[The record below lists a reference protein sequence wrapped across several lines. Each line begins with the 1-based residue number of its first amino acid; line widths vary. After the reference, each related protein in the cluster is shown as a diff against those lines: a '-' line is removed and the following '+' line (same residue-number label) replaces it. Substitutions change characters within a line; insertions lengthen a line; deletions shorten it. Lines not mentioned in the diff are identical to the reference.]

1 VPIRAFLSGTER
13 YILIICFIWGD
24 FPCSP
29 AGQSMHDR
37 NHSFDPPERPGDKN
51 LGGVAV
57 PVKGDSSGGL
67 PANDS
72 GDPVGIN
79 LPKELPDP
87 GATLVDLNATVGDW
101 RRPSPSPS
109 PEHRT
114 TLSSVQ
120 ASTSLLQP
128 GDVLG
133 NRYEILQLLGEGGMG
148 AVYRAR
154 DRELDRPVAL
164 KLIKSELASNPAI
177 LARFKQELLLSR
189 QVTHRNVVRIY
200 DLGDADGVKFITMEF
215 VKGRDLRAVMR
226 EKEKFSP
233 DEAIEVMQ
241 QVCKAL
247 DAAHSVGVI
256 HRDLKPQN
264 IMQEEGGR
272 ILVMDFGLARTMD
285 GDGMTQTGAL
295 VGTMEYM
302 SPEQALG
309 KELDQRSDI
318 FTAGLILYELLTGKM
333 PFNADSA
340 VASLIKRIQE
350 RATPVSAHD
359 ETIPGALSGIVSK
372 CLEPDPSLRYQS
384 AREMLRDMDAW
395 RGSQVGAPPAALH
408 AVTKRRGKRFPW
420 PVLAG
425 VAALVVLAIIGYLF
439 RGALFSPR
447 AEKAPPALS
456 LAVMPFQ
463 NATGDPSWDWL
474 GSSLA
479 DMLSTDIGQSA
490 HLRTVSSDRVQQV
503 LHDLRITP
511 TAIVDS
517 STLARVAE
525 FTTADTL
532 VYGQYTRLGEQVRID
547 ATLQDRKNNR
557 TIQLK
562 SEASSQKDL
571 SGAVDRLAE
580 LIRQNLSLS
589 PDLVKELR
597 AQSFKPTS
605 TSMDALRD
613 YNEGLQFLRQG
624 NDLQAQKRFQ
634 SATGEDPQFAAAFS
648 RLGEAYSALGYDNE
662 AEQAARRA
670 VELSQSLPLVQQYFI
685 EASLA
690 RVTKNGPKAIT
701 AYESLEKSFPDN
713 VDVLSA
719 LGSLYED
726 AGNLD
731 KARSYYN
738 KVLQSDPKSLDALL
752 ALGRVEIKSG
762 NPQQGL
768 DPLDKARHLAI
779 ELDNQEQQALIL
791 QATGIAYKLMNKPD
805 EALRNYQD
813 SMEINQRLGQKRGVA
828 ASLVEI
834 AQVQLSLGKPDAALT
849 AYNEALNIRREI
861 GAKKEA
867 GDTLIDLGDLYLESG
882 QPDKALQALKES
894 LQIQRD
900 ANDETYQGMCLNN
913 IGNAYAQ
920 KGENEDALT
929 YLQQALLIREKLN
942 VPGDI
947 AETLQNLGTAYA
959 ALGQYDQAMASYMRG
974 LDLYRKAGDNLGAAR
989 VAHSIGM
996 VFGYQ
1001 GRLGSAVG
1009 ALQDSVKVFRDLGDR
1024 SSNMAEALSD
1034 LAGALAQAGRGGE
1047 SPKLLDEAEGLARG
1061 LKNNALLASVLNNR
1075 GDTAYYQGDLKL
1087 AKSSYEQAVQAAS
1100 HGSDKD
1106 ALLTSRM
1113 NQDKVAISEGDLRPA
1128 ITDLRS
1134 LAQQADSQGRM
1145 YASLVSSVLLA
1156 DALVET
1162 KDYSSALR
1170 DLQRDLGRSEKLG
1183 TRLQSVRIHYLLGTV
1198 LRQSG
1203 NASEAAAQF
1212 LQAKRLLDEIGKE
1225 PGAEDLATRYDLKPI
1240 YKKLA
1245 EAALT

>member
-1 VPIRAFLSGTER
+1 MRE
-13 YILIICFIWGD
+13 
-24 FPCSP
+24 
-29 AGQSMHDR
+29 Q
-37 NHSFDPPERPGDKN
+37 NHSFDLPERSGDKDP
-51 LGGVAV
+51 GGVTA
-57 PVKGDSSGGL
+57 PAKGDSSGAH
-67 PANDS
+67 PIDTDQIA
-72 GDPVGIN
+72 IN
-79 LPKELPDP
+79 LPKVLSDLEANLADSD
-87 GATLVDLNATVGDW
+87 ATLGGWSTLPK
-101 RRPSPSPS
+101 PSPAPVSNIQVS
-109 PEHRT
+109 
-114 TLSSVQ
+114 TLI
-120 ASTSLLQP
+120 LRP

-148 AVYRAR
+148 AVYRAL
-154 DRELDRPVAL
+154 DRELDRQVAL
-164 KLIKSELASNPAI
+164 KLIKPELASNPAI

-215 VKGRDLRAVMR
+215 VNGRDLRAVMR
-226 EKEKFSP
+226 EKEKLSP
-233 DEAIEVMQ
+233 EEAIEIMR
-241 QVCKAL
+241 QVCQAL

-264 IMQEEGGR
+264 IMREEGGR

-285 GDGMTQTGAL
+285 GDSMTQTGAL

-359 ETIPGALSGIVSK
+359 ETIPGALNSIVSK
-372 CLEPDPSLRYQS
+372 CLEPDPKLRYQN

-395 RGSQVGAPPAALH
+395 RSSHISAAPTALRGDVNRPRFNISWPIVAGIAALI
-408 AVTKRRGKRFPW
+408 
-420 PVLAG
+420 
-425 VAALVVLAIIGYLF
+425 VLAIAGFLF

-447 AEKAPPALS
+447 AEKPPPALS

-463 NATGDPSWDWL
+463 NATGDSSWDWL

-479 DMLSTDIGQSA
+479 EMLSTDIGQSA
-490 HLRTVSSDRVQQV
+490 HLRSVSPDRVQQV

-511 TAIVDS
+511 NAIVDA
-517 STLARVAE
+517 STLSRVAE
-525 FTTADTL
+525 FTSADTL
-532 VYGQYTRLGEQVRID
+532 VYGQYTRLGDQIRID
-547 ATLQDRKNNR
+547 ATLQNRKNNR
-557 TIQLK
+557 TVQLEA
-562 SEASSQKDL
+562 EASSQKDL
-571 SGAVDRLAE
+571 SGAVDRLSE

-589 PDLVKELR
+589 PDLIKELQ

-605 TSMDALRD
+605 TSMEALRD

-624 NDLQAQKRFQ
+624 NDLEAQKRFQ
-634 SATGEDPQFAAAFS
+634 SATNEDPQFAAAYS

-670 VELSQSLPLVQQYFI
+670 VDLSQNLPLAQRYFI
-685 EASLA
+685 EASQA
-690 RVTKNGPKAIT
+690 RINKDGAKAIA
-701 AYESLEKSFPDN
+701 AYENLEKSFPDN

-738 KVLQSDPKSLDALL
+738 KVLQADPKNLDALL
-752 ALGRVEIKSG
+752 ALGRIEIKSG
-762 NPQQGL
+762 NPRQGL
-768 DPLDKARHLAI
+768 EPLDKARHLAI
-779 ELDNQEQQALIL
+779 ELDNQEQQALAL
-791 QATGIAYKLMNKPD
+791 QATGIAYKLMNKPE

-813 SMEINQRLGQKRGVA
+813 SMEINQHLGQKRGVA

-849 AYNEALNIRREI
+849 AYNEALSIRREI

-867 GDTLIDLGDLYLESG
+867 GDTLIDLGNLYLESG
-882 QPDKALQALKES
+882 QPDKALQVLKES

-900 ANDETYQGMCLNN
+900 ASDETYQGMCLNN

-947 AETLQNLGTAYA
+947 AETLQNLGNAYA
-959 ALGQYDQAMASYMRG
+959 ALGQYDQAMTSYMRG
-974 LDLYRKAGDNLGAAR
+974 LDIYRKAGDNLGAAQ
-989 VAHSIGM
+989 VAHSIGL

-1024 SSNMAEALSD
+1024 SSNMAQALSD
-1034 LAGALAQAGRGGE
+1034 LAGTLAQAGRGGE
-1047 SPKLLDEAEGLARG
+1047 SSKLLDEAESLARG
-1061 LKNNALLASVLNNR
+1061 LKNNALLANVLNNR
-1075 GDTAYYQGDLKL
+1075 GDAAYYQGDLKS
-1087 AKSSYEQAVQAAS
+1087 AKGFYEQALQSAS
-1100 HGSDKD
+1100 HSSDKD
-1106 ALLTSRM
+1106 AVLTSRM
-1113 NQDKVAISEGDLRPA
+1113 NLDKVAISDGDPRTA
-1128 ITDLRS
+1128 ITDLRN
-1134 LAQQADSQGRM
+1134 LTQQSDSQGRM
-1145 YASLVSSVLLA
+1145 YASLVSSVLLSN
-1156 DALVET
+1156 ALVES
-1162 KDYSSALR
+1162 KDYPAALR
-1170 DLQRDLGRSEKLG
+1170 GLQRDLGRSEKLG
-1183 TRLQSVRIHYLLGTV
+1183 TRLQSARIHYLLGTA

-1203 NASEAAAQF
+1203 KASEAAAQF

-1225 PGAEDLATRYDLKPI
+1225 PGAEDLGKRYDLKPVYVAI
-1240 YKKLA
+1240 QH
-1245 EAALT
+1245 

>member
-1 VPIRAFLSGTER
+1 MRE
-13 YILIICFIWGD
+13 
-24 FPCSP
+24 
-29 AGQSMHDR
+29 Q
-37 NHSFDPPERPGDKN
+37 NHSFDLPERSGDGD
-51 LGGVAV
+51 LGGVTA
-57 PVKGDSSGGL
+57 PAKGDSSGAPHL
-67 PANDS
+67 DTDQIA
-72 GDPVGIN
+72 IA
-79 LPKELPDP
+79 LPKVLSDLE
-87 GATLVDLNATVGDW
+87 ATLADSDATLGDW
-101 RRPSPSPS
+101 STPSKPSPMPIQVGT
-109 PEHRT
+109 P
-114 TLSSVQ
+114 
-120 ASTSLLQP
+120 LLRP
-128 GDVLG
+128 RDVLG
-133 NRYEILQLLGEGGMG
+133 NRYEIVQLLGEGGMG
-148 AVYRAR
+148 AVYSAL
-154 DRELDRPVAL
+154 DRELDRHVAL
-164 KLIKSELASNPAI
+164 KLIKPQLASNPAI

-215 VKGRDLRAVMR
+215 VNGRDLRAIMR
-226 EKEKFSP
+226 EKEKLAP
-233 DEAIEVMQ
+233 EEAIGIMR
-241 QVCKAL
+241 QVCEAL

-264 IMQEEGGR
+264 IMREEGGR

-285 GDGMTQTGAL
+285 GDSMTQTGAL

-359 ETIPGALSGIVSK
+359 ETIPGALNSIVSK
-372 CLEPDPSLRYQS
+372 CLEPDPALRYQS
-384 AREMLRDMDAW
+384 AREMLGDMDAW
-395 RGSQVGAPPAALH
+395 RSSHISVAPTVLRGDA
-408 AVTKRRGKRFPW
+408 KRPRFSISW
-420 PVLAG
+420 PVMAG
-425 VAALVVLAIIGYLF
+425 IAVLVVLAIVGYLF
-439 RGALFSPR
+439 RGTLFSPR
-447 AEKAPPALS
+447 VEKPPPALS

-463 NATGDPSWDWL
+463 NATGDSSWDWL

-479 DMLSTDIGQSA
+479 EMLSTDIGQSA
-490 HLRTVSSDRVQQV
+490 HLRSVSPDRVQQV

-517 STLARVAE
+517 STLSRVAE
-525 FTTADTL
+525 FTSADTL
-532 VYGQYTRLGEQVRID
+532 VYGQYTRLGDQIRID
-547 ATLQDRKNNR
+547 ATLQNRKNNR
-557 TIQLK
+557 TVQLK
-562 SEASSQKDL
+562 AEASSQKDL
-571 SGAVDRLAE
+571 SGALDRLSE

-589 PDLVKELR
+589 PDLVKELQ

-624 NDLQAQKRFQ
+624 NDLEAQKRFQ
-634 SATGEDPQFAAAFS
+634 SATNEDPQFAAAYS
-648 RLGEAYSALGYDNE
+648 RLGEAYSTLGYDNE

-670 VELSQSLPLVQQYFI
+670 VELSQNLPLAQRYFI
-685 EASLA
+685 EASQA
-690 RVTKNGPKAIT
+690 RINKDGPKAIA
-701 AYESLEKSFPDN
+701 AYENLEKSFPDN

-719 LGSLYED
+719 LGNLYED
-726 AGNLD
+726 AGKLD
-731 KARSYYN
+731 MARSYYN
-738 KVLQSDPKSLDALL
+738 KVLQADPKNLDALL
-752 ALGRVEIKSG
+752 ALGRIDIKSG

-791 QATGIAYKLMNKPD
+791 QATGIAYKLMNKPE

-834 AQVQLSLGKPDAALT
+834 AQIQLSLGQPDAALT
-849 AYNEALNIRREI
+849 AYNEALSIRREI

-867 GDTLIDLGDLYLESG
+867 GDTLIDLGDLYLASG
-882 QPDKALQALKES
+882 QPDKALQVLKES

-959 ALGQYDQAMASYMRG
+959 ALGQYDQAMTSYMRG
-974 LDLYRKAGDNLGAAR
+974 LDIYRKAGDNLGAAR
-989 VAHSIGM
+989 NVHSIGL

-1024 SSNMAEALSD
+1024 SSNMAEAISD

-1047 SPKLLDEAEGLARG
+1047 SSKLLDEAESLARG

-1075 GDTAYYQGDLKL
+1075 GDAAYYQGDLKS
-1087 AKSSYEQAVQAAS
+1087 AKSSYEQALQSAS
-1100 HGSDKD
+1100 RSSDND
-1106 ALLTSRM
+1106 AVFTSRM
-1113 NQDKVAISEGDLRPA
+1113 NLDKVAISDGDPRSA
-1128 ITDLRS
+1128 ITDLRN
-1134 LAQQADSQGRM
+1134 LTQQSDAQGRM
-1145 YASLVSSVLLA
+1145 YASLESSVLLA
-1156 DALVET
+1156 DALVES
-1162 KDYSSALR
+1162 KDYSAALR
-1170 DLQRDLGRSEKLG
+1170 ELQSDLGRSEKLG
-1183 TRLQSVRIHYLLGTV
+1183 TRLQSVRIHYLSGIA
-1198 LRQSG
+1198 LRRSG
-1203 NASEAAAQF
+1203 KTSEADTQF
-1212 LQAKRLLDEIGKE
+1212 LQAKRLLNEIGKE
-1225 PGAEDLATRYDLKPI
+1225 PGAEDLAKRYDLKRI
-1240 YKKLA
+1240 YVA
-1245 EAALT
+1245 TQQ